1 MDVILSN
8 FVAVLSREADCNS
21 AVILKNSFSI
31 PAKDIDNAIGK
42 EAFTITRT
50 VVRDE
55 LFLIGTVGFDRLDRL
70 VWRVIFNILAIVS
83 RTAN

>member
-8 FVAVLSREADCNS
+8 FVAVLFREADCNS

-31 PAKDIDNAIGK
+31 PAKDRDNEIGK

-50 VVRDE
+50 VVSDE